1 MSGNS
6 SSKTVT
12 RYWFKPH
19 LVDECEEWSKEQP
32 HARIVPLMRGESFR
46 PKGNELILVLGG
58 YAHLFC
64 RSKIGDEKLTFLVGR
79 NALANGSAALTGG
92 NHLLRLLA
100 PIPCTLA
107 VFDVPLLEES
117 FIRDNPALIIELSR
131 SIAKTTNLFNLRAF
145 NMCFHSSVS
154 RLCSVINRMTTQEQS
169 PPDRQ
174 VSSITQSDIGALSGL
189 HPVTVS
195 NTIDVL
201 RSAGIIGEIS
211 KSHIDVIDRNKLL
224 EIEAYGYGY
233 DKGRK

>member
-100 PIPCTLA
+100 P
-107 VFDVPLLEES
+107 
-117 FIRDNPALIIELSR
+117 NP
-131 SIAKTTNLFNLRAF
+131 
-145 NMCFHSSVS
+145 M
-154 RLCSVINRMTTQEQS
+154 
-169 PPDRQ
+169 
-174 VSSITQSDIGALSGL
+174 LSGR
-189 HPVTVS
+189 
-195 NTIDVL
+195 I
-201 RSAGIIGEIS
+201 
-211 KSHIDVIDRNKLL
+211 
-224 EIEAYGYGY
+224 
-233 DKGRK
+233 